1 MDLVH
6 VLPHLPLLSRSLK
19 MPPDAIRDVLEGV
32 LMVLGQQ
39 DTSWNNMKKFLGQS
53 SVKDDII
60 NYDAHKV
67 TDEIR
72 SRVGTVKLT
81 RKLKL
86 EDMPTSCSS
95 PCCSQAARGSGWSTE
110 PCRLSARR
118 HCHADTA

>member
-1 MDLVH
+1 
-6 VLPHLPLLSRSLK
+6 

-72 SRVGTVKLT
+72 SRVGTA
-81 RKLKL
+81 RLKL
-86 EDMPTSCSS
+86 LRPTPFQLANSLS
-95 PCCSQAARGSGWSTE
+95 RGSW
-110 PCRLSARR
+110 
-118 HCHADTA
+118 